1 MPQGWIL
8 AATPFGL
15 VPKGLVPNNDAPLS
29 DSRCYSVCRARTE
42 KVTPR
47 RGGRAVRAITHNRL
61 VSTWLVALA
70 GGAIGSLVTAIL
82 AVGARLLAA
91 GSEIDGTDRF
101 VQDRDEDLASWV
113 ADRSLALERDLAE
126 RTEEL
131 NKENLFYS
139 GAHGVA
145 LARLKERAL
154 HEYRDQERQA
164 QRDAALA
171 RERETL
177 MHRFWRWRR
186 DQPFP
191 TLTAPGRAQP
201 LLDAWRSSV
210 TRHGDSPIE
219 VVDPT
224 RRALND
230 AIQDTSIN
238 PEKFV

>member
-1 MPQGWIL
+1 M
-8 AATPFGL
+8 
-15 VPKGLVPNNDAPLS
+15 
-29 DSRCYSVCRARTE
+29 
-42 KVTPR
+42 
-47 RGGRAVRAITHNRL
+47 
-61 VSTWLVALA
+61 STWLIALA
-70 GGAIGSLVTAIL
+70 AGAIGSVLTAL
-82 AVGARLLAA
+82 LGLSGRLSTARR
-91 GSEIDGTDRF
+91 EIDLNDRF
-101 VQDRDEDLASWV
+101 VAERDEDLASWIS
-113 ADRSLALERDLAE
+113 DRSLALERELAAK
-126 RTEEL
+126 TEEM

-139 GAHGVA
+139 GAHANA
-145 LARLKERAL
+145 LALIKERAL